1 MKYLQSKYLKKARI
15 CSYLSLHKNIPYA
28 AQTGRFWHYPCGG
41 KEKSFLDDRL
51 ENGSFD
57 SRLLFYV
64 TSKQLLLEIMT
75 TTGFS
80 DSYGPVNCKMNENT
94 TNRHNHLT
102 SEFHI
107 FSYPGNKL
115 I

>member
-1 MKYLQSKYLKKARI
+1 MWMIIVPAEKIIKM
-15 CSYLSLHKNIPYA
+15 
-28 AQTGRFWHYPCGG
+28 QTHQ
-41 KEKSFLDDRL
+41 L